1 MYIGSKYLYIYQ
13 NSIFTRYNTSR
24 DNTSYITGTTYTQLI
39 TDDIIINN
47 CLSATTIQLLSAST
61 FTDFKLTI
69 NNQKNVNL
77 TIQPATIDTINNSV
91 NMILGQYNSMTLY
104 TNGNNLWVII

>member
-1 MYIGSKYLYIYQ
+1 MFLCYLYIYQ